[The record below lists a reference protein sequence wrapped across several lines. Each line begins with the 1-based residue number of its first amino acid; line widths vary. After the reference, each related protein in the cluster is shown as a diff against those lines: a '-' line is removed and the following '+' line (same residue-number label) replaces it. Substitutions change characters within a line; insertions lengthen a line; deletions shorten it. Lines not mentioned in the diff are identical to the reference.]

1 MAVTRQAAEALF
13 REMVEQE
20 IITKA
25 PQTSVAMATIPTV
38 QMPDK
43 SQRYPLLASLP
54 TAKWLNA
61 EGDQKPLTDVTWDKT
76 ILTAEEIA
84 AIVPIDES
92 VIEDANEDVV
102 ARVTSLLIEQ
112 FAQAV
117 DKAVFFGDFGGADL
131 PTFPTGGLLGAAL
144 GAKGA
149 GKVTRTD
156 TIANDLNDVFS
167 AVENLG
173 TEVSHVFADLSIKN
187 ALRAQTGSGGF
198 PLYIPTDTAAN
209 VDSIY
214 GRTTRYP
221 LGWDKSKAVAIAL
234 DTRCAMIG
242 IRRDVEV
249 KILDQA
255 TLQGFGNLAEQDAI
269 AIRARMRVGFQ
280 IANPIYVRNEDRKY
294 PIAALVPKPAAAA
307 KG

>member
-1 MAVTRQAAEALF
+1 MAITRQAAEALF

-25 PQTSVAMATIPTV
+25 PQTSVAMATIPPV

-43 SQRYPLLASLP
+43 SQRYPVLNSLP
-54 TAKWLNA
+54 SASWLNA
-61 EGDQKPLTDVTWDKT
+61 EGDQKPLTDVSWDKI

-112 FAQAV
+112 FAKAV
-117 DKAVFFGDFGGADL
+117 DKAVFFGDFGGASL
-131 PTFPTGGLLGAAL
+131 PTFPKGGLFGAATSPQ
-144 GAKGA
+144 GA
-149 GKVTRTD
+149 GSVTRTD
-156 TIANDLNDVFS
+156 TIAQDLNNLFS
-167 AVENLG
+167 EIEDLG
-173 TEVSHVFADLSIKN
+173 TEVSHVYADLSIKN

-214 GRTTRYP
+214 GRSTRYP
-221 LGWDKSKAVAIAL
+221 LGWDKTKALAIAV
-234 DTRCAMIG
+234 DTSCAMIG
-242 IRRDVEV
+242 LRRDVEV

-269 AIRARMRVGFQ
+269 AVRARMRVGFQ
-280 IANPIYVRNEDRKY
+280 IFNPIWIRNEGRKF
-294 PIAALVPKPAAAA
+294 PISALVPKPAA
-307 KG
+307 KS